1 VRVLL
6 IAPPGAGKGTQA
18 KRIADRYGIPH
29 ISSGEL
35 LRGHVK
41 SGTDVGRDVQH
52 ALAQGDLVPDDVVI
66 SVLAGPVLEAA
77 QSGGYVLDG
86 FPRTAQQAQMARE
99 LAEPLNIEVQSTV
112 SLDVP
117 TEELLRRLFRR
128 SQLDGR
134 SDDTE
139 DVIRHRLDV
148 FGETGEELLGYY
160 DERGLLQRIDGTG
173 DLDEVSERL
182 WKVLDPLRADA

>member
-1 VRVLL
+1 MRVLL